1 MENRTSK
8 PRILSG
14 MRPTGKLHLG
24 HYTGAL
30 ENWVRLQNDYE
41 NFHLVADWHVLTTDY
56 EHPQRI
62 WPNTYEMVL
71 DWLAAGIDPNQSL
84 IFRQSQI
91 LEHAE
96 LHLMLSMLVSF
107 GRLQRNPTFKEQ
119 IRDLGLEDEYSYGH
133 IGYPVL
139 QAADILLYKGNYVP
153 VGEDQVPH
161 IELSRELVR
170 RFHFIYCQDRAPIFP
185 EPLPMLTAFARLP
198 GLDRRRM
205 SKSLGNTILLSD
217 SEQEIRQK
225 LRSAITDEQ
234 KVRKNDPGHPEI
246 CPVFSYQQ
254 KFNPNQVKKIEM
266 DCRSGALGC
275 VDCKKWA
282 GDAILS
288 FLSPMQEKRKEIQ
301 NQPNFV
307 EDVLSTG
314 EQKARTIARD
324 TMSEVR
330 EVMGFQKIITYEI

>member
-1 MENRTSK
+1 MTVTNK
-8 PRILSG
+8 KRILSG

-24 HYTGAL
+24 HFTGAL
-30 ENWVRLQNDYE
+30 ENWVRLQNEYE
-41 NFHLVADWHVLTTDY
+41 NFHLVADWHVLTTDF
-56 EHPQRI
+56 EHPDSI
-62 WPNTYEMVL
+62 WINTYEMVL
-71 DWLAAGIDPNQSL
+71 DWLASGIDPEKSP

-119 IRDLGLEDEYSYGH
+119 IRDLGLENEFSYGH

-139 QAADILLYKGNYVP
+139 QSADILLYKGNYVP

-161 IELSRELVR
+161 IELARELAK
-170 RFHFIYCQDRAPIFP
+170 RFNYLYCKNREAIFP
-185 EPLPMLTAFARLP
+185 EPEPLLTKFSRLP

-217 SEQEIRQK
+217 SEPDIRQK
-225 LRSAITDEQ
+225 LRGAITDEQ

-254 KFNPNQVKKIEM
+254 IFNAPNVNQIEM

-282 GDAILS
+282 GDKIIE
-288 FLSPMQEKRKEIQ
+288 FLKPIQEKRKEFSSNSNLVQ
-301 NQPNFV
+301 
-307 EDVLSTG
+307 DVLQTG
-314 EQKARTIARD
+314 ERKAKSIAKN
-324 TMSEVR
+324 TMREVR
-330 EVMGFQKIITYEI
+330 EVMGFQKNLFD